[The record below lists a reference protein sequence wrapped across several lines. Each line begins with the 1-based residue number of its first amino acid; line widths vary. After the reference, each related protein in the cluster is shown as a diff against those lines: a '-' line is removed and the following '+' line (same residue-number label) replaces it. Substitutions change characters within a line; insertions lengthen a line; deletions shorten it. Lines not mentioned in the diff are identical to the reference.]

1 MSRHEQYDRLDEPQ
15 KRGQATEAI
24 VTAELIA
31 RDVSVLEPAY
41 DNESYDLVVEVG
53 DAFYRLQI
61 KTAYDAGNDG
71 AVEFRTRSVR
81 RKNDGYDREGYV
93 GQIDYFA
100 VLNVRKEEIYLVPI
114 GETGTATTTIR
125 YEPAANNN
133 RTNVNWHAEYRL
145 DTVLDELR
153 SG

>member
-1 MSRHEQYDRLDEPQ
+1 MSRADQYERLDEPH

-31 RDVSVLEPAY
+31 RDVPVLTPAY
-41 DNESYDLVVEVG
+41 DNEPYDIVIRVDGEFHRV
-53 DAFYRLQI
+53 QI
-61 KTAYDAGNDG
+61 KTAYDGKRDG

-81 RKNDGYDREGYV
+81 TKSEGYEREGYE
-93 GQIDYFA
+93 GAIDYFA
-100 VLNVRKEEIYLVPI
+100 ALNVSEEEVYLVPI
-114 GETGTATTTIR
+114 ADAGTTTVTIR

-133 RTNVNWHAEYRL
+133 WANVNWHTEYRL
-145 DTVLDELR
+145 DTVLDRLR

>member
-1 MSRHEQYDRLDEPQ
+1 MSRSEQYDRLGEPQ

-31 RDVSVLEPAY
+31 RGVSVLTPAY
-41 DNESYDLVVEVG
+41 DNEPYDLVMEIDGSFHRIQV
-53 DAFYRLQI
+53 
-61 KTAYDAGNDG
+61 KTAFDGKRDG

-81 RKNDGYDREGYV
+81 TKSEGYEREGYD
-93 GQIDYFA
+93 GEIDYFA
-100 VLNVRKEEIYLVPI
+100 ALNVTNEEIYLVPI
-114 GETGTATTTIR
+114 EDAGSTATTIR

-133 RTNVNWHAEYRL
+133 RANVNWHTEYRL
-145 DTVLDELR
+145 DTVLDRLR